1 VNDER
6 KDFLSVIRATP
17 ARLDARE
24 TAWYLGFAAHDIPI
38 LVSAG
43 LLKPLGHSPANAVKY
58 YAAVTL
64 AKLREDTLWLARAT
78 DAVVKHWQY
87 KNARKTKSQNGH
99 RVSGSSSLP
108 TLPTDQLHLH

>member
-1 VNDER
+1 M
-6 KDFLSVIRATP
+6 TP

-24 TAWYLGFAAHDIPI
+24 AAWYLGFAAHDIPI

-64 AKLREDTLWLARAT
+64 AKLREDTLWLGRAT
-78 DAVVKHWQY
+78 DAMVKHWQIE
-87 KNARKTKSQNGH
+87 NMRKTKDQNGH
-99 RVSGSSSLP
+99 SRTVSASLR
-108 TLPTDQLHLH
+108 TDQPSTALT